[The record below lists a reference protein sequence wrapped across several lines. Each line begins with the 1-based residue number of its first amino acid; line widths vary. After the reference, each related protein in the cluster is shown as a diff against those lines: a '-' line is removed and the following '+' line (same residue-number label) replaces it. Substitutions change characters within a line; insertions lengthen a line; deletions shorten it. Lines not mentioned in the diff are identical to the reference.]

1 MTFLLLESN
10 ANPALEFTTD
20 LFMAYIFYF
29 LYIFLLQSY
38 ASVEKDRCVVLLSL
52 VKELIMVTI
61 LTSADS
67 FEALLNSY
75 SFMELAILPIY

>member
-1 MTFLLLESN
+1 MQILPLNSQQTCSWLIF
-10 ANPALEFTTD
+10 
-20 LFMAYIFYF
+20 FYF

>member
-1 MTFLLLESN
+1 MQILPLNSQQTCSWL
-10 ANPALEFTTD
+10 
-20 LFMAYIFYF
+20 IFSYF